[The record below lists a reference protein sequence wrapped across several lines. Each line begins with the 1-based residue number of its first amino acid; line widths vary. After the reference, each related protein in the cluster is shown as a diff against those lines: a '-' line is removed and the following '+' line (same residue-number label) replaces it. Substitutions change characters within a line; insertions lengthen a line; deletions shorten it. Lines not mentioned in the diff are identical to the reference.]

1 MKKVIITLPDSAGLV
16 SVAVVK
22 SEETEGALQIRLST
36 ETETLT
42 EEVTEIDMTEEE
54 TSED

>member
-36 ETETLT
+36 GTETLT
-42 EEVTEIDMTEEE
+42 EEVTEIDMTEW
-54 TSED
+54 

>member
-1 MKKVIITLPDSAGLV
+1 MKKVIITLPDSARSV

-22 SEETEGALQIRLST
+22 GEEAEGTLQIRL
-36 ETETLT
+36 LT

>member
-22 SEETEGALQIRLST
+22 SEETEGTLQIRLST

-42 EEVTEIDMTEEE
+42 EEVTEIDMT
-54 TSED
+54 DW